1 MGHTT
6 SLRRF
11 ILLLFVLV
19 AGCSR
24 APATNESMS
33 PTTTSQAVVASRPAT
48 VIPSADATATQLPT
62 TTPSLPSTAASDSP
76 SSVAPT
82 STPARFSGKID
93 VGGYKLQIRCIGAG
107 SPTVVF
113 DAGLGG
119 SSLTWVQPV
128 GISPFQT
135 TGTFTRACIYD
146 RAGVG
151 ESERGAPPRDSK
163 QIVRELHALLANAA
177 ISPPYVLV
185 GHSFGGHNVRLYTSQ
200 HPDEVTGMVLVDVAH
215 EDQDARWQEVAPA
228 DERER
233 IRTKI
238 FNMGAN
244 AEGVDLE
251 ASSAQVRQARAV
263 SPFPPIPLTV
273 LSAGRPVFPRGL
285 SSDQQANLRQ
295 MLHELHANLARL
307 SPKGKQVIAERSDHF
322 IQEDQPELVVEA
334 IREVVEAARAELSDK
349 PSAGTVTAA
358 PLPATPLPSPTT
370 VASVVAD
377 LSQAD
382 YQTRVRL
389 FDYDPQAPLDVEE
402 QAVHD
407 LGGAKVYQLSYASP
421 RGGRV
426 PGYLVVPSGAG
437 PFAGVIMMHGM
448 PGRAVELLEYAV
460 DLSGTGAVTLLID
473 APWARRAG
481 EPLTFTGRDRDEH
494 IQLIADLRRGIDLLA
509 SRPDVDSSRL
519 GYIGFSYGAAMGGLL
534 AGVEQR
540 IKAYVLAVGDRGL
553 VERLTSDDG
562 PRGPLRA
569 VPEQQQQQWIAA
581 MEPLQPLHFVG
592 HAAPAALFF
601 QSAQRDQL
609 ISRDEA
615 TRFHEAGSEPK
626 RIEWYN
632 TDHRLNQQAIRD
644 QVEWLGEQIGIDAA
658 KFAMFEP

>member
-33 PTTTSQAVVASRPAT
+33 PTTTSQAVIASRTAT
-48 VIPSADATATQLPT
+48 AIPSADATATQLST
-62 TTPSLPSTAASDSP
+62 STPSLPSTAASGSP

-82 STPARFSGKID
+82 SIPARFTGKID
-93 VGGYKLQIRCIGAG
+93 VGGYKLQIRCIGEG

-151 ESERGAPPRDSK
+151 ESERGAPPRHSK
-163 QIVRELHALLANAA
+163 QIVRDLHALLTNAA
-177 ISPPYVLV
+177 ISPPFVLV

-200 HPDEVTGMVLVDVAH
+200 YPSEVAGMVLVDVSH
-215 EDQDARWQEVAPA
+215 EDLDARWQEVAPA

-244 AEGVDLE
+244 DEGVDLE
-251 ASSAQVRQARAV
+251 ASSSQVRQARAA
-263 SPFPPIPLTV
+263 SPFPPIPLVV
-273 LSAGRPVFPRGL
+273 LSAGRPVLPRDL
-285 SSDQQANLRQ
+285 SSDQQAKLRQ
-295 MLHELHANLARL
+295 ILHELHADLARL

-322 IQEDQPELVVEA
+322 IKEDQPELVVET
-334 IREVVEAARAELSDK
+334 IREVVEVARAEISSK
-349 PSAGTVTAA
+349 PSLVVTAA
-358 PLPATPLPSPTT
+358 PLQPTPLPSPTT
-370 VASVVAD
+370 AASAVAD
-377 LSQAD
+377 LSRAD
-382 YQTRVRL
+382 YQTLVRL
-389 FDYDPQAPLDVEE
+389 FDYDQQAPLDVEE
-402 QAVHD
+402 QTVHD
-407 LGGAKVYQLSYASP
+407 IGGAKVYQLSYASP

-460 DLSGTGAVTLLID
+460 DLSRTGAVTLLID

-481 EPLTFTGRDRDEH
+481 EPLTFTAQDRDEH
-494 IQLIADLRRGIDLLA
+494 IQLIVDLRRSIDLLA
-509 SRPDVDSSRL
+509 SRPDVDSTRL
-519 GYIGFSYGAAMGGLL
+519 GYIGISYGGAMGGLL

-540 IKAYVLAVGDRGL
+540 IKAYVLAVGDGGL
-553 VERLTSDDG
+553 VDRFTGDDG
-562 PRGPLRA
+562 PSGPLRT
-569 VPEQQQQQWIAA
+569 VPEQQQKEWIAV
-581 MEPLQPLHFVG
+581 MEPIQPLHFVG
-592 HAAPAALFF
+592 HAAPATLFF

-609 ISRDEA
+609 VSRDEA
-615 TRFHEAGSEPK
+615 TRFHEAASEPK

-632 TDHRLNQQAIRD
+632 ADHRLNEQAIRD